1 MFRGVLRFVCV
12 FWMVLLVSGC
22 SGVVDEKK
30 MEDSERY
37 NKAPVQDVVD
47 EWMTARNGTIKA
59 SGSTYYY
66 AGEKE
71 HPVDSASTDIR
82 YDLPGEHCFLTEDD
96 MESAKAYL
104 NVWTIP
110 IASNGVDLDAEIEK
124 VAEFWKSKGWT
135 DVQRGAEAQG
145 ERRILVTTPLGTSL
159 VYAVS
164 DNYGTVMKSLRMDS
178 LCAKEFGNNSPDYLG
193 DFEERFSSSSTATL
207 SSVNTKGS

>member
-1 MFRGVLRFVCV
+1 MRKMLLVLFPLL
-12 FWMVLLVSGC
+12 LLVSGC
-22 SGVVDEKK
+22 GVGGEK

-37 NKAPVQDVVD
+37 IKAPVQDVVD
-47 EWMTARNGTIKA
+47 EWMLARNGTIKA

-71 HPVDSASTDIR
+71 HPVDSASTDMR
-82 YDLPGEHCFLTEDD
+82 YDLPGEACTAGEGNY
-96 MESAKAYL
+96 SASAYL
-104 NVWTIP
+104 NIWTIP
-110 IASNGVDLDAEIEK
+110 VASNGVDLDAEIEK
-124 VAEFWKSKGWT
+124 VADFWKSQGWT

-178 LCAKEFGNNSPDYLG
+178 LCASEFDNLSPQYLG
-193 DFEERFSSSSTATL
+193 DFEERFSHSATPAP
-207 SSVNTKGS
+207 SNTSKAP